1 MFPIS
6 RGYYSRPKRNKKT
19 MVMKKRG
26 EESALWSMW
35 KVCIGSQTFS
45 SLDRSSRTYQFISY
59 FCFPLKPSA
68 TCVTLQSLE
77 SILLDVSV
85 NYIIEGWIYDS
96 SILDY
101 QSRLGTHCQSTFE
114 RQCIEN
120 PGTPVAIHFIVTTL
134 SVLPSTLE
142 PLVTWSVYPL
152 FGSWK
157 LRFVRMPSPPIKP
170 MDHPH

>member
-1 MFPIS
+1 MGITAVPKETKKQWLWKKGGKKVHCGLCELSVYWISDLFITWSKFSDLAIHKLFLFPFEAFSHLRDAAEFGIHLA
-6 RGYYSRPKRNKKT
+6 RCKCKLHHWR
-19 MVMKKRG
+19 VD
-26 EESALWSMW
+26 LW
-35 KVCIGSQTFS
+35 
-45 SLDRSSRTYQFISY
+45 
-59 FCFPLKPSA
+59 
-68 TCVTLQSLE
+68 
-77 SILLDVSV
+77 LLD
-85 NYIIEGWIYDS
+85 
-96 SILDY
+96 
-101 QSRLGTHCQSTFE
+101 SRLSIKTRNTLSI

-157 LRFVRMPSPPIKP
+157 LRFVRLPSPPIKP

>member
-1 MFPIS
+1 MGITAVPKETKKQCLWKK
-6 RGYYSRPKRNKKT
+6 GGKKVHCGLCEKCVLDLRPFHHLIE
-19 MVMKKRG
+19 VLG
-26 EESALWSMW
+26 PS
-35 KVCIGSQTFS
+35 
-45 SLDRSSRTYQFISY
+45 
-59 FCFPLKPSA
+59 FPLKPSA

-157 LRFVRMPSPPIKP
+157 LRFVRLPSPPIKP

>member
-1 MFPIS
+1 MGITAVPKETKKQWLWKKGGRKCIVVYVKSVYWISDLFITWSKFSDLAIHKLFLFPF
-6 RGYYSRPKRNKKT
+6 
-19 MVMKKRG
+19 
-26 EESALWSMW
+26 EA
-35 KVCIGSQTFS
+35 FS
-45 SLDRSSRTYQFISY
+45 HLRDAAEFGIHLARCKCKLHHWR
-59 FCFPLKPSA
+59 
-68 TCVTLQSLE
+68 
-77 SILLDVSV
+77 V
-85 NYIIEGWIYDS
+85 NLYDS

-120 PGTPVAIHFIVTTL
+120 PVPIHFIVTTL
-134 SVLPSTLE
+134 SVLPSTLG

-152 FGSWK
+152 FRSWK